1 MKHLNQVVFFGTHAS
16 AVSSLEALAELD
28 LVPKL
33 IVTRP
38 RAGIPPLEGFED
50 EAQDEIHP
58 VAEWA
63 REHDVPCIRSR
74 RAAEESLRGRIGE
87 IAPDLLVVS
96 DYGRPLPMDLAKMA
110 ERGAV
115 GIHPA
120 TLPKFRGEHALR
132 ALIADG
138 YNRVGSTAYLVDE
151 EPWAGDIIA
160 QEEDSLGKKET
171 YRLVLPRVL
180 KMTHDVTLQ
189 AIKKMDRKK
198 GVPSGRRQ
206 NHKIATDTPKMGK
219 RFRKVPWSMDAEG
232 VFNRMRAFTP
242 GGLHCHCNR
251 RPVKIWSGLP
261 LGWEK
266 YTSGEIGTYLGMRQ
280 GKLAVLCGSD
290 TVFGI
295 VKLQRPGHDP
305 ESASSFA
312 QREMMRV
319 GDRFV

>member
-1 MKHLNQVVFFGTHAS
+1 MKHLKRVVFFGTHAN
-16 AVSSLEALAELD
+16 ALPSLEALEELD
-28 LVPKL
+28 LIPEL

-38 RAGIPPLEGFED
+38 RAGIPPLEGFDDRD
-50 EAQDEIHP
+50 EGHP
-58 VAEWA
+58 VIEWA
-63 REHDVPCIRSR
+63 RERDVPRARSR
-74 RAAEESLRGRIGE
+74 RAGEESLHRQIEEIG
-87 IAPDLLVVS
+87 PDLLISS
-96 DYGRPLPMDLAKMA
+96 DYGRPLPMELVEKVP
-110 ERGAV
+110 RGAV
-115 GIHPA
+115 GIHPS
-120 TLPKFRGEHALR
+120 TLPKYRGEHALR

-151 EPWAGDIIA
+151 EPWGGDIVA

-180 KMTHDVTLQ
+180 KMTKDVTLQ
-189 AIKKMDRKK
+189 AMKQLDRKK
-198 GVPSGRRQ
+198 GKPKTRRQ
-206 NHKIATDTPKMGK
+206 NHKIATFAPEMGK

-251 RPVKIWSGLP
+251 RPVKILSGMQ

-280 GKLAVLCGSD
+280 GKLAVLCGDD

-295 VKLQRPGHDP
+295 VKLQRPGFDP
-305 ESASSFA
+305 EAASTFA
-312 QREMMRV
+312 QREMLRV

>member
-1 MKHLNQVVFFGTHAS
+1 MKHLKKVVFFGTHAT
-16 AVSSLEALAELD
+16 AVASLGALEELD
-28 LVPKL
+28 LIPEL

-38 RAGIPPLEGFED
+38 QAGVSPLEGFE
-50 EAQDEIHP
+50 ETEESHP
-58 VAEWA
+58 VIDWA
-63 REHDVPCIRSR
+63 REHDVPRVRSR
-74 RAAEESLRGRIGE
+74 RATEESLRERIAE
-87 IAPDLLVVS
+87 IAPDLLIVS
-96 DYGRPLPMDLAKMA
+96 DFGRPLPMELVAMA
-110 ERGAV
+110 ERGAL
-115 GIHPA
+115 GIHPS
-120 TLPKFRGEHALR
+120 TLPKYRGEHALR
-132 ALIADG
+132 ASIADG
-138 YNRVGSTAYLVDE
+138 YNRIGSTAYLVDE
-151 EPWAGDIIA
+151 DPWAGDIVV

-180 KMTHDVTLQ
+180 KLTQDVTMQ
-189 AIKKMDRKK
+189 AVKKMDRKK
-198 GVPSGRRQ
+198 GKPKGRRQ
-206 NHKIATDTPKMGK
+206 NHKIATHAPKMGK
-219 RFRKVPWSMDAEG
+219 RFRKVPWSMDADG

-251 RPVKIWSGLP
+251 RPVRIWSGIQ

-280 GKLAVLCGSD
+280 GKLAVLCGDD

>member
-1 MKHLNQVVFFGTHAS
+1 MKYLKKVVFFGTHAS
-16 AVSSLEALAELD
+16 AVASLQALEELE
-28 LVPKL
+28 LMPEL

-38 RAGIPPLEGFED
+38 EAGVRPLEGFDED
-50 EAQDEIHP
+50 PEPHP
-58 VAEWA
+58 VVEWA
-63 REHDVPCIRSR
+63 REHDVPRVRSR
-74 RAAEESLRGRIGE
+74 RATEASLRERIAE
-87 IAPDLLVVS
+87 IEPDLLIVS
-96 DYGRPLPMDLAKMA
+96 DYGRPLPMELVEMA
-110 ERGAV
+110 GRGAL
-115 GIHPA
+115 GIHPS
-120 TLPKFRGEHALR
+120 TLPKFRGAHALR
-132 ALIADG
+132 AAIADG
-138 YNRVGSTAYLVDE
+138 YNRVGSTAYVVDE

-180 KMTHDVTLQ
+180 KLTQDVTKQ
-189 AIKKMDRKK
+189 AVKKMDRKGK
-198 GVPSGRRQ
+198 PKGRRQ
-206 NHKIATDTPKMGK
+206 NHKIATTTPKMGK
-219 RFRKVPWSMDAEG
+219 RFRKVPWSMDADG

-251 RPVKIWSGLP
+251 RPVRIWSGIQ

-280 GKLAVLCGSD
+280 GKLAVLCGDD

-305 ESASSFA
+305 EAASSFA
-312 QREMMRV
+312 MREGLRV